1 MSAPAASPPAADRQG
16 QAEVFRELLDSFWL
30 GVALFDEDA
39 RMFYSNHAIAQLNPA
54 LDDLFVPGLEWDR
67 LLIEWVAR
75 GVIDR
80 AAQNRLRQFERML
93 TDRNLASEKAVIEMR
108 GIGLHEILLV
118 ATSNG
123 GFALSQ
129 RDVTRREMANDQ
141 DQEADA
147 ILRQVMEAC
156 PANLVM
162 SRMDDGQI
170 IYRSPA
176 AREVLG
182 PGKKVFE
189 HFAKR
194 SDLADFV
201 TEILPQGRL
210 DDVSI
215 LLKNTDGATF
225 PALVSSRLIEYRG
238 EDVAVSSLVDI
249 TKEIEMRKMLAAQRE
264 RIFETE
270 KLSALGELLAGVA
283 HELNNPLSV
292 VVGHALMLREET
304 DDPEIM
310 RRVEQIE
317 NAAERCAKIVK
328 SFLAMARE
336 QQVDKE
342 LLVLAD
348 LLDDAVRSLREGER
362 EFTVEV
368 ACNLPDS
375 LPPLSGDPS
384 QLEQV
389 FTNLLLNAQQA
400 IEKAGTGG
408 RIDIVARADDN
419 RKLMVIDICDDGP
432 GIPPHVGKRVFE
444 PLFTTKEV
452 GQGTGIGLAFCH
464 RVLTAHG
471 GSIELIPS
479 DSGAHFR
486 LHLPIGDTR
495 DEVDAAPESTRNGS
509 HQGRVLVIDDEPDVA
524 ALISEILRRDGYE
537 VDMVHSGEDGL
548 EACAR
553 GEFDAILVDIKMP
566 GIGGQGFLERI
577 RDERPELVE
586 RIAFVTGSTMSPETR
601 GFLDNSGCRFL
612 EKPVAPKDVRALAA
626 QIVKRSRPDG

>member
-1 MSAPAASPPAADRQG
+1 MSTPATPTAKIEEQG
-16 QAEVFRELLDSFWL
+16 QSAVFRELLDHFWL

-39 RMFYSNHAIAQLNPA
+39 RLFYSNHAMGLLNPA
-54 LDDLFVPGLEWDR
+54 LEDLFAPGLEWDQ

-80 AAQNRLRQFERML
+80 EAQERLRQFERGL
-93 TDRNLASEKAVIEMR
+93 TENNLQSEKAVVEMR
-108 GIGLHEILLV
+108 GMGLHEVLLV
-118 ATSNG
+118 STSNG

-129 RDVTRREMANDQ
+129 RDVTRREMASEH

-182 PGKKVFE
+182 PGKKVAE
-189 HFAKR
+189 HFVKR

-201 TEILPQGRL
+201 TEILPQGRV
-210 DDVSI
+210 DDVSVQ
-215 LLKNTDGATF
+215 LKKTDGKTF

-304 DDPEIM
+304 QDPEIL

-336 QQVDKE
+336 QQVSKE
-342 LLVLAD
+342 TLGLAELVE
-348 LLDDAVRSLREGER
+348 DAVRSLREGDMD
-362 EFTVEV
+362 FTVEV
-368 ACNLPDS
+368 ECKLTGD
-375 LPPLSGDPS
+375 LPPLSGDPA

-389 FTNLLLNAQQA
+389 VTNLLVNAQQA
-400 IEKAGTGG
+400 IAKSGQGG
-408 RIDIVARADDN
+408 CIEITAHPDRSRN
-419 RKLMVIDICDDGP
+419 LMVIDFCDDGP
-432 GIPPHVGKRVFE
+432 GIPAHVGKRVFE

-471 GSIELIPS
+471 GSIELMPS
-479 DSGAHFR
+479 ESGAHFR
-486 LHLPIGDTR
+486 IHLPLGEDAHK
-495 DEVDAAPESTRNGS
+495 EEAAPAQ
-509 HQGRVLVIDDEPDVA
+509 HQGGEPSGKVLVIDDEHDVA
-524 ALISEILRRDGYE
+524 ALIAEILRRDSYE

-548 EACAR
+548 EACAAA
-553 GEFDAILVDIKMP
+553 EYDAILVDIKMP

-577 RDERPELVE
+577 RDERPALSE

-626 QIVKRSRPDG
+626 QIVNRSR

>member
-1 MSAPAASPPAADRQG
+1 MSTPANSTPAIGEQG
-16 QAEVFRELLDSFWL
+16 QSPVFRELLDHFWL

-39 RMFYSNHAIAQLNPA
+39 RLFYSNHAMAQLNPA
-54 LDDLFVPGLEWDR
+54 LDDLFTPGLEWDQ

-80 AAQNRLRQFERML
+80 GAQERLRQFERGL
-93 TDRNLASEKAVIEMR
+93 TENNLQSEKAVVEMR
-108 GIGLHEILLV
+108 DMGLHEVLLV
-118 ATSNG
+118 STSNG

-129 RDVTRREMANDQ
+129 RDVTRREMASEH

-182 PGKKVFE
+182 PGKKVAE
-189 HFAKR
+189 HFVKR

-215 LLKNTDGATF
+215 LLRNTGGESF

-304 DDPEIM
+304 DDPEIL

-336 QQVDKE
+336 QQVAKE
-342 LLVLAD
+342 TLGLAELVE
-348 LLDDAVRSLREGER
+348 DAVRSLREGDMD
-362 EFTVEV
+362 FTVEV
-368 ACNLPDS
+368 ECDLSGD
-375 LPPLSGDPS
+375 LPPLSGDPA

-389 FTNLLLNAQQA
+389 VTNLLVNAQQA
-400 IEKAGTGG
+400 IAKSGEGS
-408 RIDIVARADDN
+408 RIEITARPDRSRN
-419 RKLMVIDICDDGP
+419 LMVIDICDDGP
-432 GIPPHVGKRVFE
+432 GIPAHVGKRVFE

-471 GSIELIPS
+471 GSIELITS
-479 DSGAHFR
+479 DTGAHFR
-486 LHLPIGDTR
+486 IHLPLGEDSR
-495 DEVDAAPESTRNGS
+495 EDEAAPDLQEAGERRGK
-509 HQGRVLVIDDEPDVA
+509 VLVIDDEHDVA
-524 ALISEILRRDGYE
+524 ALIAEILRRDEYD

-548 EACAR
+548 EACAA
-553 GEFDAILVDIKMP
+553 GEYDAILVDIKMP

-577 RDERPELVE
+577 RAERPELVE

-601 GFLDNSGCRFL
+601 GFLDNCGCRFL
-612 EKPVAPKDVRALAA
+612 EKPVAPKDIRALAA
-626 QIVKRSRPDG
+626 QIVKRSR